1 MVNRVCAHAR
11 AVELASEASGGV
23 AILDAQLAPRTVAI
37 GVDRG
42 LRHAE
47 FAGDLLRRQML
58 IHKPQTFA
66 FAGGEQSHRV
76 IDDVVAC
83 AHCASS
89 KRRLGPPV
97 YFKAKIGGP

>member
-1 MVNRVCAHAR
+1 MVNRVCARAR
-11 AVELASEASGGV
+11 GVELARQARGGI
-23 AILDAQLAPRTVAI
+23 AILDAQLAPRAVAI

-47 FAGDLLRRQML
+47 FAGDLLRRKVL
-58 IHKPQTFA
+58 IDEPQTFA
-66 FAGGEQSHRV
+66 FAGGEQPHGI

-83 AHCASS
+83 AHYESS

-97 YFKAKIGGP
+97 YFKAKIGTA

>member
-1 MVNRVCAHAR
+1 MVNRVPAHATD
-11 AVELASEASGGV
+11 VELARQSRGGV
-23 AILDAQLAPRTVAI
+23 AILDAQLAPRAVAI

-47 FAGDLLRRQML
+47 LAGNLLRRKML
-58 IHKPQTFA
+58 IDEAQTLA
-66 FAGGEQSHRV
+66 FAGGEQPHGI

-83 AHCASS
+83 AHYANS

-97 YFKAKIGGP
+97 YFKAKIGRP

>member
-1 MVNRVCAHAR
+1 MVNRVSALA
-11 AVELASEASGGV
+11 ADVELARQAGGGV
-23 AILDAQLAPRTVAI
+23 AILDAQLAPRAVAI

-47 FAGDLLRRQML
+47 FTGDLLRRQVL
-58 IHKPQTFA
+58 IDEAQTFA
-66 FAGGEQSHRV
+66 FAGGEQPHGI

-83 AHCASS
+83 AHYANS

-97 YFKAKIGGP
+97 YFKAKIGLP